1 MKDGK
6 SSGQGEAQAPEIN
19 LTLTDEASLSTD
31 ELVERINELNEK
43 HVGGGQVVVGTLV
56 LNNAFG
62 SDLKTALSKNPRK
75 KTSFRAIC
83 EHKKLRVSAATL
95 TWWVRV
101 AAAKQELEVAGQET
115 SSVSY
120 SQLRELCKLPDT
132 ATRVEVFRKIVVEQL
147 TVEATIALVKTTLA
161 EAAAAD
167 AKDEPR
173 LGNIAKVIVKA
184 LKEPLAL
191 PDNATIM
198 GFLEEGDD
206 LRSEF
211 RLGEMAEII
220 AKTREA
226 RRELVQQ
233 RQRLDRR
240 LGPITRSVTVLEKIL
255 DIFDDSE
262 EVDSEDDEDHQA

>member
-1 MKDGK
+1 VKDGK
-6 SSGQGEAQAPEIN
+6 SSGQGEAQDPEIN

-31 ELVERINELNEK
+31 ELVERINELSEK
-43 HVGGGQVVVGTLV
+43 HVGGGQIVVGTLV
-56 LNNAFG
+56 LNNVFG

-95 TWWVRV
+95 TSWVRV
-101 AAAKQELEVAGQET
+101 AAANQELEVAGQDT
-115 SSVSY
+115 SSLLY
-120 SQLRELCKLPDT
+120 SQLRELCKLPDA
-132 ATRVEVFRKIVVEQL
+132 ATRVEVTRKIREQQL
-147 TVEATIALVKTTLA
+147 TVEATIELVKATLA

-173 LGNIAKVIVKA
+173 LGNIAKVMVKG
-184 LKEPLAL
+184 LKDPLSL

-198 GFLEEGDD
+198 GFLEEGDAF
-206 LRSEF
+206 RNEF
-211 RLGEMAEII
+211 RVGEMAEII
-220 AKTREA
+220 SKTREA

-233 RQRLDRR
+233 KKRLDRR
-240 LGPITRSVTVLEKIL
+240 LGPITRSVTVLDQIL

-262 EVDSEDDEDHQA
+262 EADSKDDEDH

>member
-1 MKDGK
+1 MKNGK
-6 SSGQGEAQAPEIN
+6 GEGQGPVLEPEIN
-19 LTLTDEASLSTD
+19 LTQTDESSLSTD
-31 ELVERINELNEK
+31 ELVDRVNELHEK
-43 HVGGGQVVVGTLV
+43 YVGGGQIVVGTLV

-62 SDLKTALSKNPRK
+62 NDLKAALSKNPRK

-83 EHKKLRVSAATL
+83 EHKKLRISAGTL

-101 AAAKQELEVAGQET
+101 AAVKQELETAGQDT
-115 SSVSY
+115 SLLTY

-132 ATRVEVFRKIVVEQL
+132 ATRVEATNKIGEQQL

-184 LKEPLAL
+184 LKEPLSL

-198 GFLEEGDD
+198 GFLSEGDE

-211 RLGEMAEII
+211 RVGEMAEII

-233 RQRLDRR
+233 RKRLDRR

-262 EVDSEDDEDHQA
+262 EVSSDDDEDHQG